1 MSRPVNKRKTAWT
14 LAPLA
19 IVLTLFSASAIALW
33 VEEAHYPSTPE
44 QKVSRFAAEVC
55 EEVRRVLA
63 DYEPGT
69 ETLDRYQAR
78 NIVNRCYD
86 LYSND

>member
-1 MSRPVNKRKTAWT
+1 MKPVNKQKPAWT
-14 LAPLA
+14 FAPLA
-19 IVLTLFSASAIALW
+19 ICLTLFGASVAALW
-33 VEEAHYPSTPE
+33 VEKAHFPSTSE
-44 QKVSRFAAEVC
+44 EKVSRVSAEVC

-63 DYEPGT
+63 DYEPST